1 MGPLRTRIL
10 TIQIVNL
17 GFVGELG
24 VGADVR
30 AAGKQHR
37 IGIDGIHT
45 TTLLSLS
52 LISLALPLI
61 SLSLCATITATARL
75 SGDHGR
81 KFVDRKVQ
89 RRCLCLNTCS
99 IIDEKAVVQR
109 RKRGH
114 AATLTEEFAVQG
126 HRRAGAT
133 ALLLLLLT
141 LPLLLALP
149 PTLLSLLFT
158 LLLLLPLLLSTTATT
173 DHSTLYNDF

>member
-1 MGPLRTRIL
+1 VGPLRTRIL

-24 VGADVR
+24 VGADEC

-37 IGIDGIHT
+37 IGVYGIHT
-45 TTLLSLS
+45 TTLLSLPLLSLLPLSPALS
-52 LISLALPLI
+52 LISLR
-61 SLSLCATITATARL
+61 ATITATARL

-89 RRCLCLNTCS
+89 IGYLGLNTCG
-99 IIDEKAVVQR
+99 IIDEVAVVQR

-114 AATLTEEFAVQG
+114 AAALTEEFAVQG

-133 ALLLLLLT
+133 SLLLLLPA
-141 LPLLLALP
+141 LPLP
-149 PTLLSLLFT
+149 PTLLSLLPT
-158 LLLLLPLLLSTTATT
+158 LLSLLLSTTATT